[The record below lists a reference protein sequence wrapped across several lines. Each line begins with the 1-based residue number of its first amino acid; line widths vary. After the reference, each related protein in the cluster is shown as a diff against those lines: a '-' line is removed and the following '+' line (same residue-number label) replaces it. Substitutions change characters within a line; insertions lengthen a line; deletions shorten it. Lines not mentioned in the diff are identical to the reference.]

1 MSVVLSFTS
10 LHDNHLIDDFE
21 SRNERLETE
30 RHRLQQERS
39 LILSRIAHH
48 TKLCSSCPKRLTP
61 SEVMVEK
68 DISQGCIPLSK
79 RTEVEGRGKDVAA
92 RASDT
97 AAESVEVTSAL
108 AGCSRDLQKG
118 WCTVAVSPD
127 ANAGDGNEK
136 NRPEESEN
144 RVRLA
149 DDVTGSGGICLLIRN
164 LGADSTQQTIVLNI
178 PATVV
183 TLSEQ
188 ADSPTLQD
196 PSQHPSQQPTQ
207 QPTQQPLFKEVPR
220 QTDPEHSVCFQ
231 PQPCVQPNSGQADPK
246 VPQHD
251 SKIRGFQLGKV
262 SCQIVDGK
270 VCLPETVALLQSKLC
285 DVSGGSHPTCGP
297 IITGLV
303 PPLSPGL
310 WRHDPTTATAA
321 HDLCWQASPATS
333 SHVVTSGRN
342 RGRVFTGGQVPVVMD
357 CSPARCPVQP
367 ASYKSKGKNS
377 AGSKHHGGVCA
388 TSAPGSSKRSRVS
401 RDAER
406 AEGARVRKRKSADS
420 GVRRQLRRCCVTGGV
435 RGRAPKTEAGHVTPQ
450 EHRILSL
457 TSESLTPN
465 PLEERYKSKMAG
477 AEAAPSHYQP
487 GKESHTDGSQIQIE
501 NERRMQNIKHD
512 KRFQQFLGSIFNTL
526 GSSSSGTSSNLDV
539 TPSTQ
544 TRPEVTGLRS
554 TELRLTAATTGG
566 VEKDDDEGKAISGLE
581 QRLESLLL
589 LHVQAG
595 DGTPADGGAIDDLST
610 LTLSAQ
616 PSNLFSGFQD
626 LLLESQGLFSLGL
639 LGRDAK
645 SRIPSQDF
653 ILSPV
658 LSLWKG
664 SSPAAAQG
672 TLSGELQLCP
682 SDWNHHNRTTDPHP
696 ETRPCSSGI
705 TKDNSSPSLDTNSLV
720 SQLLQCLP
728 SRDLNDLPS

>member
-1 MSVVLSFTS
+1 M
-10 LHDNHLIDDFE
+10 
-21 SRNERLETE
+21 
-30 RHRLQQERS
+30 
-39 LILSRIAHH
+39 
-48 TKLCSSCPKRLTP
+48 
-61 SEVMVEK
+61 EK
-68 DISQGCIPLSK
+68 DISQGCIPGSK
-79 RTEVEGRGKDVAA
+79 RTEVEGRGRDVAA

-108 AGCSRDLQKG
+108 PGCSRDVQKG
-118 WCTVAVSPD
+118 WCNVAVSPD

-136 NRPEESEN
+136 SRPEESEN

-164 LGADSTQQTIVLNI
+164 LVADSTQQTIVLNI

-188 ADSPTLQD
+188 ADSPTQQD
-196 PSQHPSQQPTQ
+196 PS
-207 QPTQQPLFKEVPR
+207 QQPLFKEVPR

-246 VPQHD
+246 VPPHD

-303 PPLSPGL
+303 PPLSPGV

-321 HDLCWQASPATS
+321 HDPSWQPATS
-333 SHVVTSGRN
+333 RHVVTSGRN
-342 RGRVFTGGQVPVVMD
+342 TGRVFTGGQVPLVMD
-357 CSPARCPVQP
+357 CSPARGPVQP
-367 ASYKSKGKNS
+367 ASYKSKGNNS
-377 AGSKHHGGVCA
+377 TGSKHHGGVCA

-401 RDAER
+401 RDVER
-406 AEGARVRKRKSADS
+406 AEGARVRKRKNADS
-420 GVRRQLRRCCVTGGV
+420 GVRRQLRRCCVTGDVEQGV
-435 RGRAPKTEAGHVTPQ
+435 RGRVALKERNESQHREKLAENVLQAPKTEAGHVTPQ
-450 EHRILSL
+450 EHRILFL

-465 PLEERYKSKMAG
+465 PLEERYKSKMAS
-477 AEAAPSHYQP
+477 AEAAPSHHQP
-487 GKESHTDGSQIQIE
+487 GKEPRTDGNQIQIE
-501 NERRMQNIKHD
+501 KERRMQNIKHD

-526 GSSSSGTSSNLDV
+526 GSSSSGTTSNLDV

-554 TELRLTAATTGG
+554 AELRLTAATTGG
-566 VEKDDDEGKAISGLE
+566 VEKDGDEGKAISGLE

-610 LTLSAQ
+610 LTLSAH

-672 TLSGELQLCP
+672 SLSGELQLCP
-682 SDWNHHNRTTDPHP
+682 SDWNQHNRTTDPHP
-696 ETRPCSSGI
+696 ETKPCSSGF